1 MEIFYYFYKTFI
13 CKTKSVTNFSVGPNH
28 GMACRVSNHK
38 MVGVQNHGINGIQ
51 TKEWPGFK
59 TKRWPGFKTKGW
71 SGFKSQRTLTT
82 DYRSGHTTSIWQ
94 YRNCWRQ
101 IKQIW
106 YVVYITFSRKKPARI
121 WTRTHTSIV
130 AHPDPV
136 GSVRFCWIRICT
148 LFCNLNMKKIIKN
161 GF

>member
-59 TKRWPGFKTKGW
+59 TKRWLGFKTKGW

-106 YVVYITFSRKKPARI
+106 YVVYITFSRKNPSQDLNPYPHMHCCTPGSRRI
-121 WTRTHTSIV
+121 RKILLD
-130 AHPDPV
+130 PDLHFILELKK
-136 GSVRFCWIRICT
+136 RF
-148 LFCNLNMKKIIKN
+148 
-161 GF
+161 